1 MPALFGCT
9 IAVCSQIRIFRVSP
23 SRIRVSIFIAV
34 ASVSYRTASLIFVS
48 RSFREGVV
56 KVGVFTLEF
65 DRFAGDKEMLHM
77 AEQFERITVG
87 DDNVCDLPL
96 LNAADLVRDVQN
108 LRWIKRDGL

>member
-1 MPALFGCT
+1 M
-9 IAVCSQIRIFRVSP
+9 
-23 SRIRVSIFIAV
+23 
-34 ASVSYRTASLIFVS
+34 
-48 RSFREGVV
+48 
-56 KVGVFTLEF
+56 FTLQF

-77 AEQFERITVG
+77 AEQFERITIG